1 MSPTLEESK
10 SILETK
16 KEKTTLAQKVAKI
29 KSEIG
34 VMSKD
39 KSNPFYK
46 SSYFDINQLIQVI
59 RPLEEKYNISIT
71 QPLTRSESY
80 FMGGMSA
87 KPSTLIRLRIVD
99 LDTGEE
105 EAYETPIPEN
115 PDPQKM
121 GSAITYYRR
130 YTLVSYLGIEAEDDD
145 GNSSY
150 DRNVSSAPK
159 VASKGK
165 NLPSGGALGD
175 KSKTISV
182 FESTKNYIART
193 PKDKLSA
200 VHSKIL
206 ADTENKQFNKVEKE
220 ILLKLI
226 TDKVNS

>member
-1 MSPTLEESK
+1 MKEIITKSATSK
-10 SILETK
+10 TS
-16 KEKTTLAQKVAKI
+16 LAQKVAKI

-71 QPLTRSESY
+71 QPLTRSEAY
-80 FMGGMSA
+80 AFGGVPS
-87 KPSTLIRLRIVD
+87 KPATLIRLRIVD

-105 EAYETPIPEN
+105 ENYETPIPEN

-145 GNSSY
+145 GNS
-150 DRNVSSAPK
+150 
-159 VASKGK
+159 
-165 NLPSGGALGD
+165 
-175 KSKTISV
+175 
-182 FESTKNYIART
+182 
-193 PKDKLSA
+193 
-200 VHSKIL
+200 
-206 ADTENKQFNKVEKE
+206 
-220 ILLKLI
+220 
-226 TDKVNS
+226 